1 MKNQIFIASV
11 QPQSIEQQASSP
23 MQVLTL
29 DEMRSVVGGPII
41 HNGGTVVS
49 TGGPEIKNG
58 GA

>member
-1 MKNQIFIASV
+1 
-11 QPQSIEQQASSP
+11 